1 MGWLGLDD
9 TDTLAGGCTTLVFH
23 QLLENLP
30 DYISITET
38 RLVRLWP
45 FAKKRTRGNA
55 AMAAQ
60 LIFVDADKNEIDDAG
75 EKQKASEKLLAHL
88 DEWWNQHI
96 APLHGEVEQS
106 VHNNRPQVP
115 TEPGMVWF
123 ETKPNDLFYRMAV
136 AQNVTLQQAPEADRS
151 WGSHGII
158 GATAAV
164 SWQSEIVTWEAIAW
178 RKDNLTERQ
187 ICDNTL
193 SIIDSWQG
201 TFMSRDSRKGRSLI
215 APRGNCPVLF
225 GVRARDQ
232 KTANN
237 AANRL
242 LMAEDTQE
250 SLGFRVFLT
259 NQASDDHLNEL
270 FTGKVVSTKILSR
283 GHVVIKVES
292 DAEGQSFTKEKTQ
305 GAIENGQQNEADEE
319 LTSQDNSV
327 QQATSESKIS
337 EAEGEDA
344 NTNANTTENKNL
356 GQVTWMAFSQSG
368 DVKNLAQWLQ
378 AGDLVKGKG
387 LVAEDGAIH
396 LEKLKLVEASER
408 NKRRPPCERCGKTV
422 KSQGKNNK
430 LRCPACKNLQENIWI
445 YNPQNPPSRGWV
457 QPPEDQR
464 RHLSRPLKWDQ
475 D

>member
-30 DYISITET
+30 SNVSIRET

-55 AMAAQ
+55 AMAAELVLLNDESNVITDVKQ
-60 LIFVDADKNEIDDAG
+60 LESATK
-75 EKQKASEKLLAHL
+75 SLLEHL
-88 DEWWNQHI
+88 DNWWTEHI
-96 APLHGEVEQS
+96 APLEGAVEQS
-106 VHNNRPQVP
+106 THNDRPQVP

-123 ETKPNDLFYRMAV
+123 NDQPDETFYRMAV
-136 AQNVTLQQAPEADRS
+136 AENVVLSQAPTADKS

-158 GATAAV
+158 GATAAT
-164 SWQSEIVTWEAIAW
+164 SWAAQSHTWEAIAW
-178 RKDNLTERQ
+178 RDDCSSTVREICER
-187 ICDNTL
+187 TL
-193 SIIDSWQG
+193 SVIDSWQG

-225 GVRARDQ
+225 GVRARDK

-237 AANRL
+237 AAKKL
-242 LMAEDTQE
+242 LESEATQP
-250 SLGFRVFLT
+250 SSGMRIFMT

-270 FTGKVVSTKILSR
+270 FSGKVISTKILSR
-283 GHVVIKVES
+283 GHVILQIESSAAEVI
-292 DAEGQSFTKEKTQ
+292 
-305 GAIENGQQNEADEE
+305 
-319 LTSQDNSV
+319 
-327 QQATSESKIS
+327 
-337 EAEGEDA
+337 EGEEVPA
-344 NTNANTTENKNL
+344 I
-356 GQVTWMAFSQSG
+356 QSTWMAFAQSG

-378 AGDLVKGKG
+378 AGDLIKGKG
-387 LVAEDGAIH
+387 LLADDGALH

-408 NKRRPPCERCGKTV
+408 NKRRPPCEKCGRTV

-445 YNPQNPPSRGWV
+445 YNPQNPPHRGWV
-457 QPPEDQR
+457 QPPSDHR
-464 RHLSRPLKWDQ
+464 RHLARPLKWDQ
-475 D
+475 

>member
-1 MGWLGLDD
+1 MIMGWIGLDD

-23 QLLENLP
+23 QLLEGLP
-30 DYISITET
+30 SNIAVSEA

-55 AMAAQ
+55 AMAAE
-60 LIFVDADKNEIDDAG
+60 LILLDDDANVIVD
-75 EKQKASEKLLAHL
+75 EERKDIATKSLLQHL
-88 DEWWNQHI
+88 DEWWNEHI
-96 APLHGEVEQS
+96 APLEGAVEQS
-106 VHNNRPQVP
+106 THNDRPQVP

-123 ETKPNDLFYRMAV
+123 ETQPDDSFYRMAV
-136 AQNVTLQQAPEADRS
+136 SENVEMEQVPIADRA

-164 SWQSEIVTWEAIAW
+164 SWPAQTVTWETIAW
-178 RKDNLTERQ
+178 RDDCTSAREICER
-187 ICDNTL
+187 TL
-193 SIIDSWQG
+193 SVIDSWQG

-225 GVRARDQ
+225 GVRARDK

-237 AANRL
+237 AAKKL
-242 LMAEDTQE
+242 LDSDSTQP
-250 SLGFRVFLT
+250 SIGMRAFLT
-259 NQASDDHLNEL
+259 NQASDDHLGEIYI
-270 FTGKVVSTKILSR
+270 GKVISTKILSR
-283 GHVVIKVES
+283 GHVIITV
-292 DAEGQSFTKEKTQ
+292 
-305 GAIENGQQNEADEE
+305 QQNVVDDSNAEDEIAVE
-319 LTSQDNSV
+319 
-327 QQATSESKIS
+327 
-337 EAEGEDA
+337 
-344 NTNANTTENKNL
+344 EN
-356 GQVTWMAFSQSG
+356 TWMAFAQSG
-368 DVKNLAQWLQ
+368 DIKNLAQWFQ
-378 AGDLVKGKG
+378 TGDVIKGRG

-445 YNPQNPPSRGWV
+445 YNPQNPPHRGWV
-457 QPPEDQR
+457 QPPVDHR

-475 D
+475 E